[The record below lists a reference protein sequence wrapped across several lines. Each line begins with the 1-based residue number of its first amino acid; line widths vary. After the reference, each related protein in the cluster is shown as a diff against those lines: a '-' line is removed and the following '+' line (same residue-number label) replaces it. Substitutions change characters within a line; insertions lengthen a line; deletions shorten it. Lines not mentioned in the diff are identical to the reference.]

1 MFSFKKEEVVPAAAS
16 PRALQSALS
25 SGIAKQKEHSN
36 VGSPAFQSTSGG
48 NLNVVSTPQPP
59 ADSTLGD
66 SYLVSHVSIIPI
78 PLTIYLLPIILVLK
92 NDTTRTIGPSPLP
105 SSPPLTLTFY
115 YSTITSL
122 PFSTFQVIKSVIAKY
137 LQTFPKSGVVGGDGD
152 HQHTLSADADRYYLM
167 VADEEGQ
174 VDDDFPEID
183 PSVPISSVG
192 VDKFV
197 LCDRHSDTPVL
208 RLCIPEAALDIQR
221 IVKEVGPDSELSVSV
236 SQPLLGGRGASSVP
250 SNISNLLS
258 SVPEEGQGGEINKRV
273 GGRYGSTT
281 TTSGANDDVFL
292 RVTLKAS
299 NSKPISG
306 HSRDTFVL

>member
-1 MFSFKKEEVVPAAAS
+1 
-16 PRALQSALS
+16 
-25 SGIAKQKEHSN
+25 
-36 VGSPAFQSTSGG
+36 
-48 NLNVVSTPQPP
+48 
-59 ADSTLGD
+59 
-66 SYLVSHVSIIPI
+66 
-78 PLTIYLLPIILVLK
+78 
-92 NDTTRTIGPSPLP
+92 
-105 SSPPLTLTFY
+105 
-115 YSTITSL
+115 
-122 PFSTFQVIKSVIAKY
+122 
-137 LQTFPKSGVVGGDGD
+137 
-152 HQHTLSADADRYYLM
+152 M